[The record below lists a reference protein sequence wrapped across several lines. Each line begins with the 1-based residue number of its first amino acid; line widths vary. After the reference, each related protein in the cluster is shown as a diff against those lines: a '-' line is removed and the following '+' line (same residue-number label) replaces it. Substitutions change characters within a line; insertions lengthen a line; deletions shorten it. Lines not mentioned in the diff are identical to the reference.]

1 MAQVTL
7 NPAIEGLDNTSTLY
21 DLYTRFYDGITSAN
35 SVDTP
40 SFVADPI
47 YEKNED
53 GTDKLDEDGAKIVD
67 TEAMAEKMS
76 EYSTILRKNSAYMM
90 ANAIMSSIAPDSGS
104 SGGTGGSGF
113 VSRSGDTMQGS
124 LGALYGFKAGSNNT
138 KIFETFVDSEG
149 SKYAVVSGQLKVDG
163 DSDISGQLNLSNNG
177 VYFGGNQTIWLDE
190 STLRLASQ
198 EIELQGEISIDGS
211 FQIGDVKV
219 LKTGITY
226 ADKYTFYHG
235 GNSNIDTVDWTMQD
249 AFIKR
254 NLYVSGTSELTGKL
268 QANGGFVFAT
278 SDHDLLYS
286 EAPDGATPYMTLN
299 SDLSIVNNHGIKFD
313 DNYIVWVRSTDG
325 IVSFSAPGAVMNLGD
340 KGTDAEG
347 KDLITKYIALQTDI
361 KNFNGA
367 YSIVGYDGSGNF
379 PNGFSAGAANAL
391 GATFQTYY
399 TSSDDYGVV
408 AKDYL
413 RFNAAEGPA
422 LSSDGAK
429 LNATMPY
436 TYVVNSTQHHST
448 FNLSIHNEASSS
460 LTLNPTANQAMVA
473 MCFDTDAEHFSF
485 GAPIEAAKFTI
496 KSSKYKT
503 QLDENVLFFSDGVFL
518 EGLTGGMRLSG
529 NSLFDSDLYS
539 FNPETSSSSFS
550 SGFAGSGWAIM
561 EDATAGGVHAT
572 FDSLTVRKKM
582 RVYEL
587 ELQKI
592 STTNGSLWVSDSCS
606 GDEVREIV

>member
-1 MAQVTL
+1 MAQATL

-21 DLYTRFYDGITSAN
+21 DLYTRLYDGITSAN

-53 GTDKLDEDGAKIVD
+53 GTDKLDKDGAKIVD

-90 ANAIMSSIAPDSGS
+90 ANAIISSIGE
-104 SGGTGGSGF
+104 GTGGSGGKGDGYL
-113 VSRSGDTMQGS
+113 SRSGDTMQGP
-124 LGALYGFKAGSNNT
+124 LGALYGFEAGSNNV
-138 KIFETFVDSEG
+138 KIFETIVDSEG
-149 SKYAVVSGQLKVDG
+149 DKYAIVSGQLKVDG

-198 EIELQGEISIDGS
+198 EIGLQGEVSIDGS

-235 GNSNIDTVDWTMQD
+235 GNSNMDTVDWTMQD
-249 AFIKR
+249 AFVKR
-254 NLYVSGTSELTGKL
+254 NLYVSGASELTGEL
-268 QANGGFVFAT
+268 QANGGFVLAA
-278 SDHDLLYS
+278 SGHDLLYS
-286 EAPDGATPYMTLN
+286 EAPDDATPYMTLN
-299 SDLSIVNNHGIKFD
+299 SDLSIVNNHGIKFN
-313 DNYIVWVRSTDG
+313 DNYIVWVRSTDD

-340 KGTDAEG
+340 KGTDVEG
-347 KDLITKYIALQTDI
+347 KDLITQYIALQTDI

-367 YSIVGYDGSGNF
+367 YSIVGHDGSGNF
-379 PNGFSAGAANAL
+379 PNGFSIGAANAL

-399 TSSDDYGVV
+399 TNSDDYGVV
-408 AKDYL
+408 VKDYL

-429 LNATMPY
+429 LNATIPY
-436 TYVVNSTQHHST
+436 TYVADSTQHHNT
-448 FNLSIHNEASSS
+448 FGLSIYNEASSS
-460 LTLNPTANQAMVA
+460 LTLNPTADQAITA
-473 MCFDTDAEHFSF
+473 MCFNTDAKHFSF
-485 GAPIEAAKFTI
+485 GVPVEATKFAI

-561 EDATAGGVHAT
+561 KDVTSGDVHAT
-572 FDSLTVRKKM
+572 FDTLTIRKKM
-582 RVYEL
+582 RVYEE
-587 ELQKI
+587 ELQKA
-592 STTNGSLWVSDSCS
+592 STSSGSLWISDSCS
-606 GDEVREIV
+606 GDEVKEIV

>member
-1 MAQVTL
+1 MAQATL

-35 SVDTP
+35 SVDAP

-90 ANAIMSSIAPDSGS
+90 ANAIISSIGE
-104 SGGTGGSGF
+104 GTGGSGGKGDGYL
-113 VSRSGDTMQGS
+113 SRSGDTMQGP
-124 LGALYGFKAGSNNT
+124 LGALYGFEAGSDNV
-138 KIFETFVDSEG
+138 KIFETAVDSEG
-149 SKYAVVSGQLKVDG
+149 GKHAVISGQLKVDG
-163 DSDISGQLNLSNNG
+163 DSDISGRLNLSNNG

-198 EIELQGEISIDGS
+198 EIGLQGEVSIDGS

-235 GNSNIDTVDWTMQD
+235 GNSNMDTVDWTMQD
-249 AFIKR
+249 AFVKR
-254 NLYVSGTSELTGKL
+254 NLYVSGASELTGEL
-268 QANGGFVFAT
+268 QANGGFVLAT
-278 SDHDLLYS
+278 SGHDLLYS
-286 EAPDGATPYMTLN
+286 EVPDDVTPYMTLN
-299 SDLSIVNNHGIKFD
+299 SDLSIVNNHGIKFN

-347 KDLITKYIALQTDI
+347 KDLITQYIALQTDI

-367 YSIVGYDGSGNF
+367 YSIVGHDGSGNF

-399 TSSDDYGVV
+399 TSSDDYGIV

-429 LNATMPY
+429 LNATIPY
-436 TYVVNSTQHHST
+436 TYVADSTQHHNT
-448 FNLSIHNEASSS
+448 FGLSIYNEASSS
-460 LTLNPTANQAMVA
+460 LTLNPTADQTITA
-473 MCFDTDAEHFSF
+473 MCFNTDAKHFSF
-485 GAPIEAAKFTI
+485 GVPIEATKFAI

-503 QLDENVLFFSDGVFL
+503 QLDENTLFFSDGVFL
-518 EGLTGGMRLSG
+518 EGLIGGVRLSG

-539 FNPETSSSSFS
+539 FNPNTASSSFS

-561 EDATAGGVHAT
+561 EDTTAGGVHAT
-572 FDSLTVRKKM
+572 FDSLTIRKKM

-606 GDEVREIV
+606 GDEVREIE